1 MFPEAKQGDHKSGN
15 FYRSRFVSYFTVF
28 LKVSHIRQHVFREL
42 PDPRT
47 SATKPRRGPVF
58 SGCLERFASFRS
70 REKGPK
76 RPIFRT
82 SRWASYRLLS
92 REAPDGRFVSYFTVF
107 FACGCRFVS
116 YFTVFWAPQSPKF
129 KLEVRFYRKLRH
141 VVHFHVALYRN
152 LRYFVVPPGG
162 LQRCSA

>member
-1 MFPEAKQGDHKSGN
+1 MLPGAKQDNHKSN
-15 FYRSRFVSYFTVF
+15 DFRRSRFVSYFTVF
-28 LKVSHIRQHVFREL
+28 LKVSYMREHVFSEKT
-42 PDPRT
+42 DPRT
-47 SATKPRRGPVF
+47 SAKRPRRPPIF

-107 FACGCRFVS
+107 SACGCRFVS

-129 KLEVRFYRKLRH
+129 KLEVRLYRKLRH
-141 VVHFHVALYRN
+141 VVHFYVSLYRN
-152 LRYFVVPPGG
+152 LRYFVGPPGG